1 MSHVPA
7 DLKYTDDHEWIR
19 AEDGTVTVGITD
31 HAQRNLGDIVFFEL
45 PSVGKVVD
53 AGDAIGTVESVKA
66 ASELYAPVG
75 GEVIEVNEEAVD
87 SPEDVNGDPYGMW
100 LFKIKAAKG
109 RFDGLLD
116 AKAYKKLVDGE

>member
-7 DLKYTDDHEWIR
+7 DLTYTDDHEWIR
-19 AEDGTVTVGITD
+19 TEDGTVTVGITD

-116 AKAYKKLVDGE
+116 AKTYKKLVDGE

>member
-19 AEDGTVTVGITD
+19 TEDGTVTVGITD

-100 LFKIKAAKG
+100 LFKIKAAQG

>member
-19 AEDGTVTVGITD
+19 TEDGTVTVGITD

-100 LFKIKAAKG
+100 LFKIEAAKG